1 MKTTLQLIILFI
13 SNVMLSQTIGIQSF
27 ATGFTS
33 PTEVVNAGDSRL
45 FVVQQNGIIKIV
57 NANGTTN
64 ATNFLNIASLV
75 TNSGE
80 QGLLGLAFHPNYS
93 TNGFFYVNYI
103 NLSGDTVIA
112 RYSVSGDANVANPSS
127 AQIVLTVDQPST
139 TNHNGGT
146 MKFGPDGFLYI
157 GTGDGGGGGDPQNRA
172 QNINDLLGKMLRIDV
187 NSGTP
192 YAIPAGNP
200 YAGATA
206 GADEIWAIGLRN
218 PWKFSFNR
226 TNGDLWIADVGQNEI
241 EEINKVLPTTPG
253 LNYGW
258 RCYEGN
264 SVYNNAGCAAMSTM
278 TFPFTQY
285 THSDGC
291 SITGGY
297 VYTGTAY
304 PSFSGRYFFADYCR
318 NRIGTVTTAG
328 VINYT
333 PNFTGSNNFTTFG
346 QDMNGELYIASSSG
360 TVYKIVDTSLNTDSF
375 ANNGFLMTPNPAT
388 EKILISNQNGTILNQ
403 LSVIDLSG
411 KLLAEFPLENTS
423 EHYIDTSFLE
433 TGIYLVTL
441 EDTSGN
447 KFTSKLSIR

>member
-1 MKTTLQLIILFI
+1 MKRILLVAFLFTVN
-13 SNVMLSQTIGIQSF
+13 SMLSQTIAIQSF

-45 FVVQQNGIIKIV
+45 FVVQQNGIIKV
-57 NANGTTN
+57 LNSNGVTN
-64 ATNFLNIASLV
+64 ATAFLNISTLV
-75 TNSGE
+75 QNSGE

-93 TNGFFYVNYI
+93 TNGFFFVNYI
-103 NLSGDTVIA
+103 NPSGDTVIA
-112 RYSVSGDANVANPSS
+112 RYTVSGDANVANLSS
-127 AQIVLTVDQPST
+127 AQIILTIDQPST

-157 GTGDGGGGGDPQNRA
+157 GMGDGGDGGARSQNL
-172 QNINDLLGKMLRIDV
+172 NDLLGKMLRIDV
-187 NSGTP
+187 NSGTT
-192 YAIPAGNP
+192 YGIPAGNP

-226 TNGDLWIADVGQNEI
+226 TNGDLWIADVGQSQV
-241 EEINKVLPTTPG
+241 EEINKVLPTTAG

-264 SVYNNAGCAAMSTM
+264 SVYNNTGCPAMSTM
-278 TFPFTQY
+278 TFPFAQY
-285 THSDGC
+285 SHADGC

-297 VYTGTAY
+297 AYTGSMY
-304 PSFSGRYFFADYCR
+304 PNFANKYFFADYCR
-318 NRIGTVTTAG
+318 NRIGTVSSAG
-328 VINYT
+328 VITYT

-346 QDMNGELYIASSSG
+346 EDFSGELYIASSAG
-360 TVYKIVDTSLNTDSF
+360 TVYKIIDTSLNTDSF
-375 ANNGFLMTPNPAT
+375 AHNGFLMAPNPAD
-388 EKILISNQNGTILNQ
+388 ERIVISNKNGTILNH

-411 KLLAEFPLENTS
+411 KLVMEMPLENTS
-423 EHYIDTSFLE
+423 EHTIDTSSLE
-433 TGIYLVTL
+433 TGMYLVRL
-441 EDTSGN
+441 QDVAGN